1 MQWDSRVHSR
11 RQGSTKMDRWERI
24 RKYVGTK
31 NVKGLNEDEVQSLQC
46 IRSRKMGT
54 TLLT

>member
-54 TLLT
+54 TMLT